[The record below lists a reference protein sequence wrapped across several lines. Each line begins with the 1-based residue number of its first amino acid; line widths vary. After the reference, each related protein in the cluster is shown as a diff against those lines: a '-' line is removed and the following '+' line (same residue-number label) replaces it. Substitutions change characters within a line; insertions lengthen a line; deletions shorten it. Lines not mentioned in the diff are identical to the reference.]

1 MGRPCYLLP
10 VPCLLSTVCY
20 LLSFNGKEDSRPC
33 SSLAGQAWTP
43 SSVTFIRYRMR
54 ASYTNRVGWPCSLST
69 VYYLL
74 STAYC
79 LLPTAYCL
87 LFAAF
92 QREGG
97 FTTLFVMDALVRD
110 VYQV

>member
-1 MGRPCYLLP
+1 
-10 VPCLLSTVCY
+10 
-20 LLSFNGKEDSRPC
+20 
-33 SSLAGQAWTP
+33 
-43 SSVTFIRYRMR
+43 MR
-54 ASYTNRVGWPCSLST
+54 ASYTNRAGWPCS
-69 VYYLL
+69 L

-87 LFAAF
+87 LFAVF

-97 FTTLFVMDALVRD
+97 FTTLFVMDAFVRD